1 MVDSQWPLAC
11 GFVASRVLVT
21 EPLAQVGLDALAAA
35 GFDVDLRT
43 GLSAEELVSVVVGA
57 SALIIRSAT
66 RVDEAVL
73 DAGTDLVVVGRAG
86 IGLDNVDVTA
96 ATRRGVMVVNAP
108 QSNVLSAA
116 EHTLALLIS
125 QARNVPQADADL
137 KAGNWRRSR
146 WEGVELHGKTL
157 GILGLGRVGGLVAQR
172 ALAFGMHLVAY
183 DPYVSADRARQMGV
197 EMAASVE
204 QLVAEADFLT
214 IHLPRTPETE
224 GLVGRDLLAG
234 AKPGIR
240 IVNTARGGIV
250 DEEALYDALVSGQV
264 AGAALDVF
272 DEEPTTKSP
281 LFELD
286 SVVVTPHL
294 GASTIEAQD
303 KAGQT
308 IAEQVILALRGD
320 FVPYAV
326 NVAAGEAS
334 ETVRRFLPLGERLGR
349 LFTALAGGLVETL
362 EVCYEGQVADYDCRI
377 LTLSVLKGVFSPVV
391 EEPVSFVNAP
401 QLAEERGLALRE
413 TKSSSARDFVNLI
426 ALRGRIGGRDVHV
439 EGTLAGRNE
448 TPRIVGIDDHAV
460 DVPPAR
466 YMLVVRNDD
475 RPGMIG
481 RVGVTLGEAGV
492 NIADMALGR
501 GPTGEHALMV
511 LSTDSP
517 VAPEVVEFL
526 RAQEGILDAKSI
538 ELD

>member
-1 MVDSQWPLAC
+1 MDSLCPLAC
-11 GFVASRVLVT
+11 AFVVSRVLVA
-21 EPLAQVGLDALAAA
+21 EPLAQVGLDALDAA
-35 GFDVDLRT
+35 GFDVDVRT
-43 GLSAEELVSVVVGA
+43 GLSAEELVSAVVGA

-66 RVDEAVL
+66 RVDETVL

-86 IGLDNVDVTA
+86 IGLDNVDVAA

-172 ALAFGMHLVAY
+172 ALAFGMHLVAH
-183 DPYVSADRARQMGV
+183 DPYVSAERARQMGV

-204 QLVAEADFLT
+204 ELVAEADFLT

-224 GLVGRDLLAG
+224 GLVGRDLLAR

-250 DEEALYDALVSGQV
+250 DEDALHDALVSGRV

-286 SVVVTPHL
+286 TVVVTPHL
-294 GASTIEAQD
+294 GASTVEAQD

-401 QLAEERGLALRE
+401 QLAEERGLAVRE

-426 ALRGRIGGRDVHV
+426 SLRGRIAGRDAHV
-439 EGTLAGRNE
+439 AGTLAGRME

-481 RVGVTLGEAGV
+481 RVGVTLGDAGV

-501 GPTGEHALMV
+501 GETGEHALMV

-517 VAPEVVEFL
+517 VAPEVVERL
-526 RAQEGILDAKSI
+526 RDQDGILDAKAI